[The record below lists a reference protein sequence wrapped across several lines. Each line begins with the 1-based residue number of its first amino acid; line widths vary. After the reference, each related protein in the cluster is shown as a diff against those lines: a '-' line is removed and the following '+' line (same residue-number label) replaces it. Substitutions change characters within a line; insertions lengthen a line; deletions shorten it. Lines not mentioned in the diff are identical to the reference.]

1 MRCARRLLSAC
12 LAVVALLGAGAASA
26 LAQEGDGSPV
36 AARIFGDYAVDR
48 VIDGHYSSGDLRAAL
63 EIAQA
68 NGAGF
73 EEFSSAVQETYDRD
87 ILGLSVDGRLVH
99 RPVAGA
105 DRGGG
110 LLTLPEPRGPGERDQ
125 PPWPFLALSALAAAL
140 VVTGAG
146 SSILRRVRR

>member
-12 LAVVALLGAGAASA
+12 LAVLALLCAGAMTAA
-26 LAQEGDGSPV
+26 AQEADDTSV
-36 AARIFGDYAVDR
+36 AVRIFADYAENR
-48 VIDGHYSSGDLRAAL
+48 VIDGHYSSADLRAAL

-73 EEFSSAVQETYDRD
+73 EEFGAAVQETWDRD
-87 ILGLSVDGRLVH
+87 ILGLSVDAT
-99 RPVAGA
+99 PQPATGA

>member
-26 LAQEGDGSPV
+26 LAQEDDGSPV

-87 ILGLSVDGRLVH
+87 ILGLSVDAAPQ
-99 RPVAGA
+99 PVAGA

>member
-26 LAQEGDGSPV
+26 LALEGDGSPV

-87 ILGLSVDGRLVH
+87 ILGLSVDAAPQ
-99 RPVAGA
+99 PVAGA

>member
-87 ILGLSVDGRLVH
+87 ILGLSVDAAPQ
-99 RPVAGA
+99 PVAGA